1 MNIAVCIKQVPDPNY
16 FSQIV
21 LDPVTK
27 LVRRVGVP
35 SIVNPVDR
43 NAIEQA
49 LQIKEKFSGK
59 VTVLTMGP
67 PQAKEALEEALAMG
81 ADNAILLCDRA
92 FAGADSLATSQTLA
106 AAIRKF
112 CPCDIVLCGSDTA
125 DSGTKQVGPQLA
137 EFLDVSCVTNVR
149 AMTFSGESALV
160 AESPIENGYMKV
172 EVKLP
177 AVITVNRAINEPRMT
192 SIFGIMEVAS
202 KELKTYCLADLD
214 LAKEKAGLAGS
225 PTQMADLSEF
235 KQQRRREILQGEPAK
250 TAKDAIARLR
260 QLQAL

>member
-1 MNIAVCIKQVPDPNY
+1 MDVAVCIKQVPDPNY

-27 LVRRVGVP
+27 LVKRVGVP

-59 VTVLTMGP
+59 VTVITMGP

-81 ADNAILLCDRA
+81 ADAAILLCDRA

-106 AAIRKF
+106 AAIKKF
-112 CPCDIVLCGSDTA
+112 CPSDLVLCGGETA

-137 EFLDVSCVTNVR
+137 EFLDVPCVTNVR
-149 AMTFSGESALV
+149 AMSFTGEAALV

-177 AVITVNRAINEPRMT
+177 AVVTVNRAINEPRMT

-202 KELKTYCLADLD
+202 KEFKSYGLADL
-214 LAKEKAGLAGS
+214 GLANDKVGLPGS

-235 KQQRRREILQGEPAK
+235 KQQRRREILQGEAAK
-250 TAKDAIARLR
+250 VAKEAVARLR
-260 QLQAL
+260 ELQAL